1 MSRTSTKLVRLVD
14 LQPHP
19 ENQAIYSDGDR
30 PQIEDDELLSS
41 LGHHGIWDGQL
52 QVHSTLTILHG
63 HRRVAMALE
72 LGLEEAVVTVRH
84 DLPEDPM
91 DPEVIQF
98 LLNGNAQREKT
109 QVERLR
115 EFEVRKKVESE
126 LAKRRMLNAPN
137 QTSHPGHG
145 GRTGEGGESR
155 NLAAKKAGL
164 GGSGS
169 RAEAA
174 LKALKVADQLEESA
188 PEKAKA
194 IKASLNQSLSTGIR
208 TAKTL
213 TAEAPAVINLS
224 PQGNGKPATAL
235 AATDEPQTTMT
246 LVDSTAKI
254 AKRSNVMDDGKR
266 HRNLNRCREMPGFRD
281 ELAYL
286 QRELPKLHK
295 YLQSAEY
302 KLRAIGDHF
311 RDEYV
316 KDRYNADFMTVWATA
331 WADDGTIDYAKELE
345 AIQGAISLLQGGFTG
360 LVRFTQTDEIMI
372 DKE

>member
-115 EFEVRKKVESE
+115 EFDVRKKVESE
-126 LAKRRMLNAPN
+126 LAKRRQAELNNPKTALEHPAPERE
-137 QTSHPGHG
+137 G
-145 GRTGEGGESR
+145 GRARDLASR
-155 NLAAKKAGL
+155 KAGL
-164 GGSGS
+164 GSHGS

-174 LKALKVADQLEESA
+174 LKALKVADQLEGSA

-208 TAKTL
+208 VAKTL
-213 TAEAPAVINLS
+213 TAEAPAVVKPS
-224 PQGNGKPATAL
+224 PQERVA
-235 AATDEPQTTMT
+235 DEPQATMT

-266 HRNLNRCREMPGFRD
+266 HRNLKRCREMPGFRD
-281 ELAYL
+281 ELTYL

-295 YLQSAEY
+295 YLQSAES

-331 WADDGTIDYAKELE
+331 WADDGTIDYSKELE
-345 AIQGAISLLQGGFTG
+345 AGSP
-360 LVRFTQTDEIMI
+360 RQTRS
-372 DKE
+372 